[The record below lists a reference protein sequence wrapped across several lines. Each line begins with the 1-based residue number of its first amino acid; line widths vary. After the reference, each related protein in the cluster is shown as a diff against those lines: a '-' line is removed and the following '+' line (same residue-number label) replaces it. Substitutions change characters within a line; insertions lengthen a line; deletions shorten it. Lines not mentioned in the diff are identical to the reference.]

1 MDDQDFK
8 ALKEKIFTYYSK
20 GKGLQLFLKSDKKKF
35 YRKNL
40 KEIGVQAEF
49 IEDLK

>member
-1 MDDQDFK
+1 MDEQDFK
-8 ALKEKIFTYYSK
+8 ALKEKIFIHYPK
-20 GKGLQLFLKSDKKKF
+20 GKGLQLFLKSEERIF

-40 KEIGVQAEF
+40 NENGVRDKF